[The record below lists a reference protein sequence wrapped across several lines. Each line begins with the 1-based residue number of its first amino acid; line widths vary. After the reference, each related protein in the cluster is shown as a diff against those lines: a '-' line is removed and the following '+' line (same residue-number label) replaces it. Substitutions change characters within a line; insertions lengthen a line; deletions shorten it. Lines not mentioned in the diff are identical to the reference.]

1 MRRLLWDSRCKQDH
15 VLEATK
21 ASHARGTI
29 QDEYWR
35 GSRIVASGEYE
46 KIVREEALP
55 LEIDETAMIGEVEAA
70 ALHAR
75 TRNRL
80 AGDTF
85 GRYRILKTLG
95 EGAMGSV
102 YLATDTQLQRK
113 VALKIPKINAKEQQR
128 FIDRFLRE
136 ARAAAT
142 LTHPNICPVFDV
154 GEIEGEHFITMAY
167 IQGHSL

>member
-1 MRRLLWDSRCKQDH
+1 MQRFGSHSIINPRARSKFVATSEPEKSTARDS
-15 VLEATK
+15 
-21 ASHARGTI
+21 S
-29 QDEYWR
+29 
-35 GSRIVASGEYE
+35 
-46 KIVREEALP
+46 P
-55 LEIDETAMIGEVEAA
+55 LEIDETAMIGEIEAA
-70 ALHAR
+70 ALQSRAR
-75 TRNRL
+75 PRV

-102 YLATDTQLQRK
+102 YLALDTQLQRK